1 MRASEPKS
9 QVEDSHREAVREHTQ
24 ISVLFDLSDIPV
36 AYEYDPESGEVTASN
51 DDLRI
56 LAVGSTPRE
65 AEERFLEAL
74 ARWLQTEIRAGKAL
88 PVPLREQVTLSDHR
102 THHGA
107 PGRRG
112 TLQPA

>member
-1 MRASEPKS
+1 MRTS
-9 QVEDSHREAVREHTQ
+9 QRPFPVEDSPREAVRERTQ

-36 AYEYDPESGEVTASN
+36 EYTYDADSGEVTAFN

-56 LAVGSTPRE
+56 LAVGTNPRE

-74 ARWLQTEIRAGKAL
+74 ARWLQTEIRAGKPL
-88 PVPLREQVTLSDHR
+88 PDPIREQVTFTDHR
-102 THHGA
+102 SHHRA
-107 PGRRG
+107 SGRRG